1 MLLPSICCTIYRTQ
15 TLVCYPRRSFSTL
28 HLYVDSEKVEP
39 EADKQR
45 MQQKAME
52 ERREVWVW
60 GRVIRIVKRNHI
72 ECYGRAD

>member
-1 MLLPSICCTIYRTQ
+1 M
-15 TLVCYPRRSFSTL
+15 
-28 HLYVDSEKVEP
+28 DSEKVEP

-52 ERREVWVW
+52 ERRGVWVW